1 MVAYS
6 FNKGFVAPIRAGT
19 KRQTIRLPRK
29 RHARPGEELQLFTGM
44 RTKHCELIGRATCT
58 GVHEVRLDF
67 AAGTVEIDAV
77 LVLTQP
83 EDLDEFAR
91 RDGFTPRR
99 ADDFARRPWLFMR
112 MWWSQVHPG
121 LDVFNGVLIRWE
133 ALR

>member
-6 FNKGFVAPIRAGT
+6 FNKGFAAPIRAGT

-58 GVHEVRLDF
+58 GVHDVRLDF
-67 AAGTVEIDAV
+67 QAGSVTIDD
-77 LVLTQP
+77 VLTLTAP
-83 EDLDEFAR
+83 ADLNEFAE
-91 RDGFTPRR
+91 RDGFTFDPNRLLHR
-99 ADDFARRPWLFMR
+99 EPWRFMR
-112 MWWSQVHPG
+112 LWWAHVHPG

>member
-44 RTKHCELIGRATCT
+44 RTKRCELIGRATCT
-58 GVHEVRLDF
+58 GVHDVRLDF
-67 AAGTVEIDAV
+67 VAGTVTIDDGLM
-77 LVLTQP
+77 LVLP
-83 EDLDEFAR
+83 ADLDEFAL
-91 RDGFTPRR
+91 RDGFQPRV
-99 ADDFARRPWLFMR
+99 DTARRPWPFMR
-112 MWWSQVHPG
+112 AWWRQIHPG